1 MLAANLE
8 SPRAIGAMPC
18 PELGG
23 YCLRALSGP
32 LSGLVFAIDDRLEI
46 GRREDAGVP
55 LVTPGT
61 SRRHA
66 TLVVEPDGITIVDHN
81 SENGT
86 WVGDTRVDQD
96 RVTIGD
102 LIRVD
107 TSAFVVEY
115 RTHALCVPRGPID
128 LP

>member
-1 MLAANLE
+1 MLAANIE
-8 SPRAIGAMPC
+8 SSRGAMPC

-32 LSGLVFAIDDRLEI
+32 LSGLAFAIGDRLEI
-46 GRREDAGVP
+46 GRRADAGVT

-66 TLVVEPDGITIVDHN
+66 TIVVEPDGITIVDHD

-86 WVGDTRVDQD
+86 WIGDHRVDHD

-102 LIRVD
+102 LIRID

-115 RTHALCVPRGPID
+115 RTHTLGVSKGPID